1 MVETGKHFTKNGH
14 WQLFIARSWM
24 AFQIW
29 RRIDFRGRPTREGLG
44 VKGAKMVH
52 LWSMQSLAIDR
63 KAPESHA
70 ATFQFFA

>member
-1 MVETGKHFTKNGH
+1 
-14 WQLFIARSWM
+14 M

-44 VKGAKMVH
+44 VKGAKMVQ
-52 LWSMQSLAIDR
+52 LWSMQSLAVDR
-63 KAPESHA
+63 QAPESHA